1 MAIGDIL
8 FLQQDSST
16 GLGAR
21 LFNVASGATTINP
34 GEPVATT
41 AGAVTVTAAATN
53 TPVVGTDYYVG
64 IAATTSTQ
72 TSTLAGT
79 VNVYPL
85 CPGVV
90 YLIKPTTAA
99 SWDTQ
104 TEYDALVG
112 KRVLIDLTTGSY
124 TLLASD
130 SALNGCVV
138 MALNIAEHPGRVAF
152 MFKDAISFTN
162 GAK

>member
-1 MAIGDIL
+1 MAIGDIT
-8 FLQQDSST
+8 FLQQDTSV
-16 GLGAR
+16 GIGAR
-21 LFNVASGATTINP
+21 LFNVAASATLINA

-41 AGAVTVTAAATN
+41 AGGVAVTPAATN

-64 IAATTSTQ
+64 IAATTSTN
-72 TSTLAGT
+72 TASAAGT

-85 CPGVV
+85 IPGVV
-90 YLIKPTTAA
+90 YLIKPAVAA
-99 SWDTQ
+99 TWDTQ

-138 MALNIAEHPGRVAF
+138 MAMNVLEHPGRVAF
-152 MFKDAISFTN
+152 GIKDSVYFLN
-162 GAK
+162 GSK